1 MISNKLKIFLL
12 FQCTKSK
19 AWKEIAAQLGIGAS
33 SSGAYTL
40 KKHYGK
46 NLLAFECQFD
56 RGGIDP
62 APILAQVE
70 AAQNKGK
77 KAKAGANNATNQP
90 PPAPSPGS
98 QDSRDSTSFSSSSNQ
113 TNSEVSYPS
122 GPGYGPGGPS
132 GPPPPAGPPEC
143 CWDGKVDESESPKLS
158 EVLRGSPAVPMT
170 TSFPVDGDGC
180 NDCCCGDI
188 LIIEL
193 IYYLYF
199 NQ

>member
-1 MISNKLKIFLL
+1 MFSL

-132 GPPPPAGPPEC
+132 GPPPPSGLPPGAPGYNNYPPSGPTPN
-143 CWDGKVDESESPKLS
+143 DIRPASHPGKKKQLF
-158 EVLRGSPAVPMT
+158 R
-170 TSFPVDGDGC
+170 SF
-180 NDCCCGDI
+180 
-188 LIIEL
+188 
-193 IYYLYF
+193 F
-199 NQ
+199 KANQYQVYRI